1 VDFPGHL
8 GITYFTFTQN
18 TNRFD
23 RLLIKSIYMKKKYA
37 IYFATL
43 VLSAVLQRTWSQS
56 QQHVWY
62 FGDQQIDFSDG
73 VEPVKS
79 FLPNMGNSVPQYFSD
94 GIHNFNN
101 EMLFSFSDGQLHD
114 RNGYYVDDIPDDFFQ
129 DPPPMIVPFPG
140 SQCKYFLFSTN
151 CGNGTSTTTVKLID
165 LEQTG
170 SPIISTV
177 TSFSGTQ
184 VNYRNIAVSRE
195 NMNQERFIYLV
206 DANNHNIPITLK
218 VYKISNLGVISSVSS
233 TNLSNLSMTSSSIF
247 YEVELSFAGDQ
258 LCFVNGTNNIS
269 RVQINP
275 ENGEIEGYENYQLNG
290 YSGVKSIEFSANG
303 ERLYFTSYNELNE
316 YFISYTDFN
325 SEDNVSM
332 SSGYSFTDAHLELT
346 YLNNNQ
352 TLACLT
358 TDNQLFFIDDI
369 ELTPSLRPNVI
380 IQIPSGHDGVT
391 DFVHLPKQIDGEDY
405 SARFINTDDCCPIYV
420 NTNQRVNLISSNTV
434 WENSL
439 YSNFADVWRIQPGVT
454 LTIQNSTIK
463 FEDYAK
469 IIVSPGAKLKLDN
482 TILTSS
488 SCGTMWDGI
497 VLEGNANFAQTP
509 ISQGTVEMI
518 NQSVIENALTGIRV
532 YGLNSNGS
540 TDWSKTGGIVSA
552 QNSAFLNNYRDVEFL
567 SYKHE
572 NFSLFEKCQ
581 FKTNAQLLNSSTL
594 KWHVSMYDVS
604 GIKYLGCEFSN
615 EQANIPFMERGGG
628 IKSVDAGYIVSGL
641 CESIGNYGTPCQDM
655 TYSQFTNLAFGIDGT
670 NPGVLQTIDISY
682 SAFDKVFRGIQMYKV
697 DLVNIHDNILHL
709 DNNQNT
715 TGINLNRCS
724 QYNVS
729 GNEFEGLD
737 DLSITTNGIYIINSN
752 QDGFLTF
759 DNEIYRNTFN
769 KVTHGIRAHGYNGSL
784 PATPAFP
791 IGEHGL
797 TFKCNRFVN
806 GVNSDIY
813 SSGLIKSQQGNCLT
827 ISGLSDL
834 SPASNLFSNSST
846 LVADFWHE
854 GTQQIDYCYKPF
866 TDLNNH
872 SVPSIG
878 LFNALNT
885 QINSC
890 DQLPSFNFNTYCP
903 QLRFDL
909 VQKPLKQLQLDL
921 IEIADQIRDSING
934 GDKEAIL
941 LLIENADP
949 MVVNAQLNP
958 LAGKLTPDVLLA
970 VLNEA
975 PRIPYGMIKDILLLN
990 TPLNEEL
997 KNAVLNSEMPAY
1009 LKSSLI
1015 IPTGKCQVDVLLGT
1029 MYEYEKEAALVGNEI
1044 LRKIIRDTTIVNSL
1058 DSLERALNEN
1068 AMNNSNRIQ
1077 LVDVNMK
1084 MKNYVAVDSILT
1096 ILELENGFESYCQLQ
1111 RLFLQLE
1118 SIPGHC
1124 MAAKTD
1130 STIMGQLS
1138 GLSNLDPNSLE
1149 SQVATKLIEFA
1160 MEINAFDEIP
1170 AVVYTRSAMATKET
1184 TSLDEFC
1191 GLSIFPN
1198 PSADFISFN
1207 LGLEDQDKA
1216 QIKIVNMGGQVVYEE
1231 EIGSDKSTIDIRSLR
1246 NGMYVLKVVYP
1257 NDLQL
1262 ESQFTKY

>member
-1 VDFPGHL
+1 M
-8 GITYFTFTQN
+8 T
-18 TNRFD
+18 
-23 RLLIKSIYMKKKYA
+23 KKYA

-43 VLSAVLQRTWSQS
+43 VLSAVLQQTWSQS

-62 FGDQQIDFSDG
+62 FGNQQIDFSNGNIPDTNN
-73 VEPVKS
+73 
-79 FLPNMGNSVPQYFSD
+79 LPNMGNAVPEHFSD
-94 GIHNFNN
+94 GIHNLNN
-101 EMLFSFSDGQLHD
+101 EMLFSFSDYEFHD
-114 RNGYYVDDIPDDFFQ
+114 RNGQYVDEIPDAFYQ

-140 SQCKYFLFSTN
+140 SKCKYFLFSTN

-165 LEQTG
+165 LLQAS

-177 TSFSGTQ
+177 TSLPGFQ
-184 VNYRNIAVSRE
+184 VNYRNIAVSTE
-195 NMNQERFIYLV
+195 NANHERFIYLV
-206 DANNHNIPITLK
+206 DANIHNVPITLK
-218 VYKISNLGVISSVSS
+218 VYKMSNSGVLTYVSS
-233 TNLSNLSMTSSSIF
+233 TNLSNLSMANSSIF

-275 ENGEIEGYENYQLNG
+275 ANGSVVSDENYQLNG

-303 ERLYFTSYNELNE
+303 ERLYFTSYNNPNE
-316 YFISYTDFN
+316 HFISYTDFN
-325 SEDNVSM
+325 SESNVSLT
-332 SSGYSFTDAHLELT
+332 SYYSGTDAHLELT

-358 TDNQLFFIDDI
+358 NENKLLFIDQI
-369 ELTPSLRPNVI
+369 EISPVLDQGHIFN
-380 IQIPSGHDGVT
+380 IQSGRDGVT

-405 SARFINTDDCCPIYV
+405 SARFNNV
-420 NTNQRVNLISSNTV
+420 NTCCSNIVNSVESVHLISSNTT
-434 WENSL
+434 WGNSL
-439 YSNFADVWRIQPGVT
+439 NANFADAWRIQPGVT
-454 LTIQNSTIK
+454 LTIKNSTIK
-463 FEDYAK
+463 FDDHAK

-482 TILTSS
+482 AVVTSS

-518 NQSVIENALTGIRV
+518 NQSGIENALTGIRV

-552 QNSAFLNNYRDVEFL
+552 KDALFLNNYRDVEFL
-567 SYKHE
+567 SYQHE
-572 NFSLFEKCQ
+572 NFSRFEKCQ
-581 FKTNAQLLNSSTL
+581 FITNAPLLNGSSL

-604 GIKYLGCEFSN
+604 GIKYLACEFAN
-615 EQANIPFMERGGG
+615 EQAKPLMERGGG

-641 CESIGNYGTPCQDM
+641 CESIVNVGDPCPDM
-655 TYSQFTNLAFGIDGT
+655 AYNQFTNLDFGIDAT
-670 NPGVLQTIDISY
+670 NPGGLQPIDISY
-682 SAFDKVFRGIQMYKV
+682 STFDKVYRGIQMHRV
-697 DLVNIHDNILHL
+697 DLVNIHDNMLQL

-715 TGINLNRCS
+715 TGINLNRCNK
-724 QYNVS
+724 YHVT

-737 DLSITTNGIYIINSN
+737 NPSIVTNGIFIVNSN
-752 QDGFLTF
+752 QNGLLSA
-759 DNEIYRNTFN
+759 DNEIYRNTFG
-769 KVTHGIRAHGYNGSL
+769 KITHGIRAQGFNGNVSSL
-784 PATPAFP
+784 TNTPD
-791 IGEHGL
+791 GKNGL
-797 TFKCNRFVN
+797 TFKCNRFFN
-806 GVNSDIY
+806 GFNSDIY
-813 SSGLIKSQQGNCLT
+813 TTGIIKSHQGNCLT

-834 SPASNLFSNSST
+834 SPASNLFSNSSS

-854 GTQQIDYCYKPF
+854 GTQQIDYYYKPF
-866 TDLNNH
+866 SDINNH
-872 SVPSIG
+872 TTPALG
-878 LFNALNT
+878 LFNSLNT

-890 DQLPSFNFNTYCP
+890 GQLPYFSFETYCP
-903 QLRFDL
+903 QLRFDD

-958 LAGKLTPDVLLA
+958 LAGKLTSDVLLA

-990 TPLNEEL
+990 TPLNEEV

-1015 IPTGKCQVDVLLGT
+1015 IPTGNCQVEVLLGT

-1068 AMNNSNRIQ
+1068 ALNNENRIQ

-1118 SIPGHC
+1118 SVPGHC

-1138 GLSNLDPNSLE
+1138 GLINLDPNSVE

-1170 AVVYTRSAMATKET
+1170 PVVYTRSAMATKET

-1216 QIKIVNMGGQVVYEE
+1216 QIKIVNMGGQVVFEE

-1246 NGMYVLKVVYP
+1246 NGMYLFKVVYT

>member
-1 VDFPGHL
+1 
-8 GITYFTFTQN
+8 
-18 TNRFD
+18 
-23 RLLIKSIYMKKKYA
+23 MKKKYA

-43 VLSAVLQRTWSQS
+43 VLSAVLQQTWSQS

-62 FGDQQIDFSDG
+62 FGNQQIDFSDG
-73 VEPVKS
+73 ISHVRS
-79 FLPNMGNSVPQYFSD
+79 SLPNMGDAVPQYFSD
-94 GIHNFNN
+94 GIHNLNN
-101 EMLFSFSDGQLHD
+101 EMLFSFTDSELHN

-140 SQCKYFLFSTN
+140 NPCKYFLFSTN
-151 CGNGTSTTTVKLID
+151 CGNGTSTTTVRLID

-170 SPIISTV
+170 STIISTLQ
-177 TSFSGTQ
+177 TISGFQ
-184 VNYRNIAVSRE
+184 VNYRNIVVSRE
-195 NMNQERFIYLV
+195 NNNQERFIYLV
-206 DANNHNIPITLK
+206 DANNHNVPITLQ
-218 VYKISNLGVISSVSS
+218 VYKMSNSGVISSVSS
-233 TNLSNLSMTSSSIF
+233 NNLSNISMTSSSIF
-247 YEVELSFAGDQ
+247 YEVELSFAGDK
-258 LCFVNGTNNIS
+258 LYFVNGTNKIACVNLDPTTRDYTSDEELTIS
-269 RVQINP
+269 
-275 ENGEIEGYENYQLNG
+275 GYENI
-290 YSGVKSIEFSANG
+290 KSIELTPDASRIFFSCTNG
-303 ERLYFTSYNELNE
+303 VYYRINSGQVKQITNRPLG
-316 YFISYTDFN
+316 DFAD
-325 SEDNVSM
+325 S
-332 SSGYSFTDAHLELT
+332 HLELT
-346 YLNNNQ
+346 FLNGNNTIACMTNNNS
-352 TLACLT
+352 LY
-358 TDNQLFFIDDI
+358 FIDYI
-369 ELTPSLRPNVI
+369 NNLQPSFENHFI
-380 IQIPSGHDGVT
+380 TIQSGHDGVT
-391 DFVHLPKQIDGEDY
+391 NFIHLPKQIDGEDY
-405 SARFINTDDCCPIYV
+405 SARFNNTNDCCSNNV
-420 NTNQRVNLISSNTV
+420 NTIQPVNLISSNTV

-439 YSNFADVWRIQPGVT
+439 HANFADAWRIQPGVT
-454 LTIQNSTIK
+454 LTIQNSSIK
-463 FEDYAK
+463 FEDHAK
-469 IIVSPGAKLKLDN
+469 IIVSPGAKLLLDN
-482 TILTSS
+482 TLLTSS
-488 SCGTMWDGI
+488 LCGSMWDGI

-518 NQSVIENALTGIRV
+518 NQSGIENALTGIRV

-552 QNSAFLNNYRDVEFL
+552 KNSTFLNNYRDVEFL

-581 FKTNAQLLNSSTL
+581 FKTNAQLFNNSTL

-615 EQANIPFMERGGG
+615 ELSNVSFMERGGG

-641 CESIGNYGTPCQDM
+641 CESIGIYGTPCQDM

-682 SAFDKVFRGIQMYKV
+682 STFDKVFRGIQMYKV

-813 SSGLIKSQQGNCLT
+813 STGLIKSQQGNCLT

-878 LFNALNT
+878 LFNSLNT

-958 LAGKLTPDVLLA
+958 LAGKLTPDVLIA

-975 PRIPYGMIKDILLLN
+975 PRIPFGMIKDILLLN
-990 TPLNEEL
+990 TPLNEEV

-1015 IPTGKCQVDVLLGT
+1015 IPTGNCQIEVLLGT

-1044 LRKIIRDTTIVNSL
+1044 LRKIMRDTTIVNSL
-1058 DSLERALNEN
+1058 DSLEKALNEN
-1068 AMNNSNRIQ
+1068 ALNNANRIQ

-1118 SIPGHC
+1118 SVPGHC
-1124 MAAKTD
+1124 MAAKSD
-1130 STIMGQLS
+1130 SSIMAQLS

-1170 AVVYTRSAMATKET
+1170 PVVYTRSAMATNET

-1216 QIKIVNMGGQVVYEE
+1216 HIKIVNMGGQVVYEE
-1231 EIGSDKSTIDIRSLR
+1231 EIGLDKSTIDIRSLR
-1246 NGMYVLKVVYP
+1246 NGLYVLKVVYP